1 NAVLHTLYRARV
13 PRASGDK
20 PGNVWILEEELAVF
34 PAPAGIN
41 RGITATQRLLSSVP
55 RASGDKPLTNVFKNA
70 YNKVF
75 PAPAGI
81 KPGAAMVVRVMAAC
95 SPRQRG

>member
-1 NAVLHTLYRARV
+1 MFPAPAGINRSFEQYYLNRKGV

-20 PGNVWILEEELAVF
+20 PKSAAAAKSFACVF

-41 RGITATQRLLSSVP
+41 RLYPLPRLQKVGVP
-55 RASGDKPLTNVFKNA
+55 RASGDKPCARF
-70 YNKVF
+70 F
-75 PAPAGI
+75 FIRSFG
-81 KPGAAMVVRVMAAC
+81 C